1 MKKIL
6 FVVNVDWF
14 FISHRLPLAIEALVK
29 GYEVHIACGISDKK
43 EYLENLGLLNISR
56 SGTGIKDI
64 FLVLKNLIIFHI
76 LRTINS
82 EKYYYSFSIKDK
94 LLKRRVQ

>member
-1 MKKIL
+1 
-6 FVVNVDWF
+6 
-14 FISHRLPLAIEALVK
+14 
-29 GYEVHIACGISDKK
+29 
-43 EYLENLGLLNISR
+43 LENLVLKVHPLNISR

-82 EKYYYSFSIKDK
+82 EKYYYGFSIKDK
-94 LLKRRVQ
+94 LFRTVFKILNDALPNGISKGRKNTPLNLFES